1 MHRATVIGKASGLH
15 VVARAA
21 LGVPAVRTGEHL
33 LADIPGSGCSIELAG
48 PWHPAGSIP
57 CRPMQDCTGVACPLV
72 RRRLIPIPPALAL
85 DVLSQPAIDQHGLG
99 PLAPRTSQV
108 NRIRRHILRGRKRA
122 AVEHEAIRL
131 PLGCRCRRHVA
142 VHVRIS
148 VERADL
154 APLKIGTR
162 AAKDKVDV
170 ALDSTAS
177 EILTPHP
184 ARRKLFGANKPARFD
199 FARRQRAQKQRILA
213 PRNAAGID
221 HQTIAVGIQGNRL
234 PHLATVAGIVDDRE
248 VLEPH
253 VVGIDQNGIGPKR
266 AERAVD
272 TRAILRGHPCPQAA
286 HDAHAVGR
294 LAHQRHMRSMNLDPL
309 AILARIDMNPH
320 RLFSIRIEP
329 IGCRQGIGDAAVCPL
344 TLGRYFKNLFF
355 NHHQSLRP
363 FVADRLRCSSGI

>member
-21 LGVPAVRTGEHL
+21 LGVPAVRTGKHL
-33 LADIPGSGCSIELAG
+33 LAGIPGSGCSIELAG
-48 PWHPAGSIP
+48 PWHPAGSIA
-57 CRPMQDCTGVACPLV
+57 RRAMQDCAGVACPLV
-72 RRRLIPIPPALAL
+72 RLRLIPIPPAFAL
-85 DVLSQPAIDQHGLG
+85 DMLPQPAIDQHGLA
-99 PLAPRTSQV
+99 PLTPRTTQV
-108 NRIRRHILRGRKRA
+108 DRIRCHALRSRKRA
-122 AVEHEAIRL
+122 AVEHEAVRL
-131 PLGCRCRRHVA
+131 SLGRRCRRHVT
-142 VHVRIS
+142 VHVHIS

-199 FARRQRAQKQRILA
+199 FARRQWAQKQRVLA
-213 PRNAAGID
+213 PRNAAGVD

-266 AERAVD
+266 AERTVD
-272 TRAILRGHPCPQAA
+272 TRSVLREHLGTQAA
-286 HDAHAVGR
+286 HDTHAVGR
-294 LAHQRHMRSMNLDPL
+294 LAHQRHMRSMNHDPL
-309 AILARIDMNPH
+309 AILTRIDMNPY
-320 RLFSIRIEP
+320 RLLGIRIEL
-329 IGCRQGIGDAAVCPL
+329 IDCRQGLGNAAVCPR

-355 NHHQSLRP
+355 NHQSLRP
-363 FVADRLRCSSGI
+363 FIANRLRCSSGI

>member
-21 LGVPAVRTGEHL
+21 LGVPAVRTGKHL
-33 LADIPGSGCSIELAG
+33 LAGISGSGCSIKLAG
-48 PWHPAGSIP
+48 PWHPASNIA
-57 CRPMQDCTGVACPLV
+57 CWAMQDCAGVACPLV
-72 RRRLIPIPPALAL
+72 RRRLIPIPPAFTL

-99 PLAPRTSQV
+99 PLAPRTTQV
-108 NRIRRHILRGRKRA
+108 DRIRRHVLRSRKRA
-122 AVEHEAIRL
+122 AMEHEAIRL
-131 PLGCRCRRHVA
+131 SLGRRRRRHVA
-142 VHVRIS
+142 VYVHIAVK
-148 VERADL
+148 RADL

-177 EILTPHP
+177 EILTANP
-184 ARRKLFGANKPARFD
+184 ARCELFGANKPARFD
-199 FARRQRAQKQRILA
+199 FAWRQRAQKQRVLVA
-213 PRNAAGID
+213 RNAAGVD
-221 HQTIAVGIQGNRL
+221 HQTVAVGIQGNRL
-234 PHLATVAGIVDDRE
+234 PHLATVSGIVDDRE

-253 VVGIDQNGIGPKR
+253 VIGIDQNGIGPKR
-266 AERAVD
+266 AKRAVD
-272 TRAILRGHPCPQAA
+272 TRAITRGHLGTQAA
-286 HDAHAVGR
+286 HNAHAVSR

-320 RLFSIRIEP
+320 RLFSIRIEL
-329 IGCRQGIGDAAVCPL
+329 IDCRQGLGNAAVCPR

-355 NHHQSLRP
+355 NHQSLRP